1 MKSLEEKIFEAN
13 DSNFESLALEV
24 FEFQY
29 KNCSVY
35 KRFVDSLNRSKPNKI
50 EEIPFLPIDFFK
62 SQEIISS
69 ETKSD
74 ILFLSSGTTQQ
85 TRSKHFVV
93 KPELYEKSFLKTYIK
108 FTGKLENQ
116 VILALLPNYLEQGN
130 SSLVYMVENLV
141 KATKNE
147 LSGFFK
153 DDFDALL
160 SNYEKA
166 IAQDKKVVIF
176 GVSYAL
182 LDLAEQKPNLSQA
195 TIIETGGMKGRRKEL
210 SKTELHQI
218 LKEAFQ
224 TEYISSEYGMT
235 ELFSQ
240 AYSDKDEFFALPS
253 WMKILIRDTNDPFCY
268 FPENKTGGINVI
280 DLANLYSCSFISTQ
294 DLGQISERGL
304 KLMGRFDNADIRGCN
319 LMVE

>member
-1 MKSLEEKIFEAN
+1 MQLEQEIFEVSE
-13 DSNFESLALEV
+13 SNFTEIALKV
-24 FEFQY
+24 FDFQY
-29 KNCSVY
+29 TNCSVY
-35 KRFVDSLNRSKPNKI
+35 RQFVDSINRSKPKSI
-50 EEIPFLPIDFFK
+50 LEIPFLPIDFFK
-62 SQEIISS
+62 THEIISGK
-69 ETKSD
+69 EKSNV
-74 ILFLSSGTTQQ
+74 LFLSSGTTQQ
-85 TRSKHFVV
+85 SRSKHFVV
-93 KPELYEKSFLKTYIK
+93 KPELYEKSFLKTYID
-108 FTGKLENQ
+108 FAGALENQ

-130 SSLVYMVENLV
+130 SSLVYMIEHLV

-153 DDFDALL
+153 DDFSLL
-160 SNYEKA
+160 LTNYQKA
-166 IAQDKKVVIF
+166 IDLGKKVVIF

-182 LDLAEQKPNLSQA
+182 LDLAEEKPNLSQA
-195 TIIETGGMKGRRKEL
+195 TIIETGGMKGKRKEL
-210 SKTELHQI
+210 TKTQLHQI

-240 AYSDKDEFFALPS
+240 AYSDKDEFFSLPA

-294 DLGQISERGL
+294 DLGQISHKGL